1 MSIKMETKNKTY
13 KSMESM
19 NNIVFIDSTTD
30 YPYKFSAGNT
40 KVELLS
46 KGLIEYGDRITIINN
61 PIIGSRVVETFVKDN
76 HNGITCYT
84 FPKNKSI
91 GSLIRGYTKIFQIL
105 KSSKDPN
112 NRNFII
118 ISDPPYFFMFLI
130 DYFFAKILGFK
141 LCILFHE
148 WHIAVDSIG
157 IKQKIGVYL
166 FDHFA
171 GYMCH
176 AILPISEFLIS
187 KSKKF
192 KKPLLKIPII
202 AQFEQPKNSNIIEKK
217 LPTYFLYCGG
227 AQYIK
232 TISVLISHFGRLTRE
247 GINIDL
253 VLVLYGE
260 KKYFNLIQ
268 KKINECNLQD
278 RITIKSSLPF
288 DELFNLYCHALALL
302 IPLSDTVQDKARFS
316 QKIAEYLS
324 SRRPI
329 ITTNVGEIPVYF
341 KDGINAFISDTF
353 KDESFFYKMKFVINN
368 QNLADQ
374 VGLNGFQLG
383 KNEFDNML
391 VSKKLHNFFNTI

>member
-1 MSIKMETKNKTY
+1 METKNKSY
-13 KSMESM
+13 NGIDSI

-40 KVELLS
+40 KVELLA
-46 KGLIEYGDRITIINN
+46 KGLIECGDRITIINN
-61 PIIGSRVVETFVKDN
+61 PVIGSRVVETFVKED

-84 FPKNKSI
+84 FQKNKSF
-91 GSLIRGYTKIFQIL
+91 GGLINGYTKIFQIL

-130 DYFFAKILGFK
+130 DYIFAKILGFK
-141 LCILFHE
+141 LCMLFHE

-157 IKQKIGVYL
+157 TKQKIGAYF
-166 FDHFA
+166 FDHLA

-176 AILPISEFLIS
+176 AILPISEFLIL

-202 AQFEQPKNSNIIEKK
+202 AQFKQVDNVVIDREQKTS
-217 LPTYFLYCGG
+217 YFLYCGG
-227 AQYIK
+227 AQYIEA
-232 TISVLISHFGRLTRE
+232 ISILISHFERLILE
-247 GINIDL
+247 GENIDL

-260 KKYFNLIQ
+260 KKYFNLVEI
-268 KKINECNLQD
+268 KIKECNLQD
-278 RITIKSSLPF
+278 RIIIKSSLPF
-288 DELFNLYCHALALL
+288 SELFNLYSCALALL
-302 IPLSDTVQDKARFS
+302 IPLRNTVQDKARFS

-324 SRRPI
+324 AKRPI

-341 KDGINAFISDTF
+341 KDGIDAFIADTF
-353 KDESFFYKMKFVINN
+353 DGDDFFYKMKFVIKN
-368 QNLADQ
+368 QILADQ
-374 VGLNGFQLG
+374 VGLNGFELG
-383 KNEFDNML
+383 INEFDNKL
-391 VSKKLHNFFNTI
+391 ISQKLHNFFKTI